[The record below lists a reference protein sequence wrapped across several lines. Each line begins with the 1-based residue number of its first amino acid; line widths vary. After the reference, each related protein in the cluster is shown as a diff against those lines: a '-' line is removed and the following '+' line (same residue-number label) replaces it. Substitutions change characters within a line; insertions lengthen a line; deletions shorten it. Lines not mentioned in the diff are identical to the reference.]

1 MTAKEYLGRIKQI
14 DRRVEMLTERAERA
28 RARLVRVTS
37 LYGSAPGGGHGDWT
51 DALAGLIDEED
62 SLAEQLRLL
71 TDERSAIMHAIEA
84 VPDEQMRLLLQLR
97 YVDLLSQT
105 QTAARL
111 YCDRRTVQR
120 WEEKALACIHPPQD
134 EETL

>member
-1 MTAKEYLGRIKQI
+1 MTAKEYLGRLKLI

-62 SLAEQLRLL
+62 SLAEQLRRLH
-71 TDERSAIMHAIEA
+71 DERARILRAIEA
-84 VPDEQMRLLLQLR
+84 VPDEQLRLLLQLR
-97 YVDLLSQT
+97 YVDLRT
-105 QTAARL
+105 QEKTAAL
-111 YCDRRTVQR
+111 MHCDIRTVQR
-120 WEEKALACIHPPQD
+120 WERRALALIRVP
-134 EETL
+134 EEIQP

>member
-1 MTAKEYLGRIKQI
+1 MTAKEYLGRLKLI

-37 LYGSAPGGGHGDWT
+37 LYGSAPGGSHGDWT
-51 DALAGLIDEED
+51 DALACLIDEENE
-62 SLAEQLRLL
+62 LAEELRLL
-71 TDERSAIMHAIEA
+71 ADERARILRAIED
-84 VPDEQMRLLLQLR
+84 VPDEQLRLLLQLR

-105 QTAARL
+105 KTAARL

-120 WEEKALACIHPPQD
+120 WEEKALSFVCPPQ
-134 EETL
+134 EEEPL

>member
-1 MTAKEYLGRIKQI
+1 MTAKEYLGRLKQI

-37 LYGSAPGGGHGDWT
+37 LYGSTPGGGHGDWT

-71 TDERSAIMHAIEA
+71 ADERARILRAIEA
-84 VPDEQMRLLLQLR
+84 VPDEQMRTLLQYR
-97 YVDLLSQT
+97 YVDLRT
-105 QTAARL
+105 QEKTAEIMH
-111 YCDRRTVQR
+111 CDIRTVQR
-120 WEEKALACIHPPQD
+120 WEQRAIAQIRVP
-134 EETL
+134 EENK